1 MLWVE
6 EGRQLALVHRWW
18 SKSLGGHCNPLH
30 GPSKVPFKKY
40 AGSWVCLIPA
50 LRKQADFWEFKASL
64 VNKVSSRTAREI
76 AQRNPVSKTPKEL
89 CKLVGRGDMDL

>member
-64 VNKVSSRTAREI
+64 VFQDKKREGGGGDERNKSALYS
-76 AQRNPVSKTPKEL
+76 
-89 CKLVGRGDMDL
+89 